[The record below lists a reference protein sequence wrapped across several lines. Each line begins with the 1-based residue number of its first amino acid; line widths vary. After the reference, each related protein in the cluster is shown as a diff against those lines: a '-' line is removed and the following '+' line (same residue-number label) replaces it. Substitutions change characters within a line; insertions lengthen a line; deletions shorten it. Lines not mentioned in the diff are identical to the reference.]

1 MVGRSS
7 LEKVLFCLE
16 CKAPLRPQATD
27 CDQCGAAVSP
37 TPEARPAVQWVQA
50 GTARR
55 RYRLKALYTNKL
67 LWVAV
72 VAAVPLIAGAV
83 VLAAPRPLS
92 PAATLD
98 KLNAAIESRNEQRL
112 SGYIDTPGMAQAV
125 YGELFDAA
133 KARDQ
138 QPAGASGDR
147 ARLAALTYEGLET
160 RKYEVISAV
169 EAKIRQDLF
178 ADPATG
184 APVKLALVDYRETDT
199 VHEAKVAG
207 ARRAKKA
214 RACTVT
220 LRNPS
225 TGRTFVFSGSHYLD
239 SPYAWFLERLDAASP
254 TEAYGREV
262 VAYARRAFE
271 VVHREEADKARSAL

>member
-1 MVGRSS
+1 M
-7 LEKVLFCLE
+7 FCHA
-16 CKAPLRPQATD
+16 CKAPLRPQAPD
-27 CDQCGAAVSP
+27 CEACGATVPP

-72 VAAVPLIAGAV
+72 AAAVPLIAGAV

-92 PAATLD
+92 PGATLD

-138 QPAGASGDR
+138 KQAGASGDR
-147 ARLAALTYEGLET
+147 ARLAALTHAGLET
-160 RKYEVISAV
+160 RKYEIISAV
-169 EAKIRQDLF
+169 ESKIRQDLF
-178 ADPATG
+178 TDPATG
-184 APVKLALVDYRETDT
+184 APVKLALVDYREAGT

-262 VAYARRAFE
+262 VDYARRAFE
-271 VVHREEADKARSAL
+271 VVQREEAAKAHSAL